1 MRTQTLGRPSRLVA
15 AALLVLA
22 AASPAR
28 ADVTAFVGVSPTPH
42 NHGARGF
49 SVAAVLLILG
59 VEFEYSRISEDE
71 IERLPSLRTWSG
83 NVLVE
88 TPVEVAGMKFYA
100 TTGTGGYREQQGDAQ
115 ETHVALNVGG
125 GAKIRLVGPLR
136 VRVDYRVFNLKGA
149 PINSTYQRFYAGG
162 NLAF

>member
-1 MRTQTLGRPSRLVA
+1 MRMQIPGRLPRLA
-15 AALLVLA
+15 AAVLLLLM

-49 SVAAVLLILG
+49 SVAAVLLIVGL
-59 VEFEYSRISEDE
+59 EFEYSHIAEDE
-71 IERLPSLRTWSG
+71 IEALPSLRTWSG
-83 NVLVE
+83 NVLLE
-88 TPVEVAGMKFYA
+88 TPVETAGMKFYA
-100 TTGTGGYREQQGDAQ
+100 TTGAGGYRETRGAAQ
-115 ETHVALNVGG
+115 ETHGALNVGG
-125 GAKIRLVGPLR
+125 GAKIRLLGPLR

-149 PINSTYQRFYAGG
+149 PINATYQRFYVGG